1 MKRVCDN
8 VTIPYL
14 LLSRP
19 GNIQFSTY
27 SVRRAR
33 VTLPDESGCLTVH
46 PQLKSFMVCPQCRS
60 ENSPN
65 SVFCDECGARLELVC
80 PHCEEPNRTGAKFC
94 RNCGQLINQ
103 TPPTAPSVVPGV
115 PSPHTYVPKYLAE
128 KILAARHTLE
138 GERKQVT
145 VLFADI
151 RGSTRL
157 VEGLDPEDAQR
168 VIDPVLNVMMEAVH
182 RYEGTVNQVLGDGIM
197 ALFGAPVAH
206 EDHALRAC
214 YAALAMQEGMRRHRQ
229 SLGQSDELGLQ
240 IGIGLNS
247 GEVVLRSIDSD
258 LNIDYSAPG
267 LTTHLAARMQEI
279 AGRGSILM
287 TASTLRQVE
296 GFVEVKSLGAVQAK
310 GISHLVDAYELTGA
324 TTARTRLHAAVARGL
339 TPFVGR
345 KTEIETLQE
354 LMGKSAAGRGQIFSM
369 VGEPG
374 MGKSRLVYEFIHF
387 HVSPDWRVL
396 EAPAVSYGKATP
408 YFPVIELLRRYFE
421 ISEGEGAESIR
432 GKVIDHVLKLDEMLT
447 DAIPPILLLLGILP
461 DHKVDPSLSQS
472 GSSGHQRS
480 LLDAIKR
487 FGDMESQQRRRY
499 ALEALKRLM
508 IRESQ
513 RQKLILVFE
522 DLHWIDNE
530 TQAFLDNLVES
541 LPVTQMLLLVN
552 YRPGYSHNWAD
563 KTYYTQLRVDPLP
576 STGAEELLQHLLGS
590 NPDLGPLKEFLIK
603 RTEGNP
609 FFVEESV
616 RSLVETGILAGE
628 KRAYRP
634 GLRIDSIAI
643 PSTVQSVLAD
653 RIDRLPIEEKHLLQ
667 VIATIGVIVPFRLL
681 RTVAELPD
689 DELYGYLAKLQSAEF
704 IYEVNLFPELE
715 YSFKHALIN
724 EVAYGALLR
733 ERRTQL
739 HARIVSALE
748 EVAGDNLYDH
758 VEALAHHA
766 FRGELWDKAVAY
778 LRQAGAKAMSHSAL
792 VEALASYGQALEAV
806 EYVRDSQEKLKMQ
819 IDLHLDSRNVLFLM
833 GDSPRVAQHLHQA
846 ESLAETLGD
855 QQRLARVLNFLN
867 SYYGLAGDPERAIQI
882 GQRTLALAGIREDRA
897 LNVVTHY
904 YLGAAYNKTGQYNEA
919 IEVLQHG
926 MRSIGG
932 ELRYERFGT
941 TVVLSVICRSHLV
954 QCLAATGRFSE
965 GLRIGEEGVRIGEE
979 VNHAASLVHMSC
991 SLGVLFLFRGEFE
1004 KAIAILEGSLRI
1016 SHSANVP
1023 VYVPYAASRLGAAY
1037 AHSGRVSEAMR
1048 YLEDGVENLA
1058 AAGRVAFLSLS
1069 TVWLSEGYLLCG
1081 RLDKAS
1087 EVAHRALDLSRK
1099 HKERGHEAWA
1109 LKMLGDIALHSKPP
1123 QAEQAEVY
1131 YRQALALSDALGM
1144 QPLRAHC
1151 KLGLGNVHAS
1161 RGIWERAGAELA
1173 AAAELYRSM
1182 EMNFWLSR
1190 GEAAL
1195 RDMAM

>member
-1 MKRVCDN
+1 MIC
-8 VTIPYL
+8 
-14 LLSRP
+14 
-19 GNIQFSTY
+19 
-27 SVRRAR
+27 A
-33 VTLPDESGCLTVH
+33 
-46 PQLKSFMVCPQCRS
+46 QCQS
-60 ENSPN
+60 ENSSN
-65 SVFCDECGARLELVC
+65 AIFCDQCGARLETVC
-80 PHCEEPNRTGAKFC
+80 PKCSEPNRQEAKFC
-94 RNCGQLINQ
+94 RNCGQLINYKAA
-103 TPPTAPSVVPGV
+103 TVLAKVPGV
-115 PSPHTYVPKYLAE
+115 PSPDTYVPKHLAE
-128 KILAARHTLE
+128 KILASRQSLE

-151 RGSTRL
+151 RGSTKL
-157 VEGLDPEDAQR
+157 VEGVDPEDAQKI
-168 VIDPVLNVMMEAVH
+168 IDPVLNIMKEVVH

-197 ALFGAPVAH
+197 ALFGAPVAR
-206 EDHALRAC
+206 EDHAVRGC
-214 YAALAMQEGMRRHRQ
+214 YAALAMQEEMRRHRE
-229 SLGQSDELGLQ
+229 SLGQSEELGLQ

-247 GEVVLRSIDSD
+247 GEVVVRSIDKD

-267 LTTHLAARMQEI
+267 FTTHLAARMQEL

-287 TASTLRQVE
+287 TAATLRQVE

-310 GISHLVDAYELTGA
+310 GISRSVDAYELVGA

-345 KTEIETLQE
+345 KTEIETFEKLLE
-354 LMGKSAAGRGQIFSM
+354 KSTAGRGQIFAM

-374 MGKSRLVYEFIHF
+374 MGKSRLVYEFIHS
-387 HVSPDWRVL
+387 HVPPDWLVI
-396 EAPAVSYGKATP
+396 EASSVSYGKATP
-408 YFPVIELLRRYFE
+408 YFPVIELLRGFFE
-421 ISEGEGAESIR
+421 ISEGEGTERIR

-447 DAIPPILLLLGILP
+447 DAIPPILLLLGTLP
-461 DHKVDPSLSQS
+461 DHKVDLPVSQS
-472 GSSGHQRS
+472 SSS
-480 LLDAIKR
+480 LIDAIKR
-487 FGDMESQQRRRY
+487 FGDMEPRQRRRHT
-499 ALEALKRLM
+499 LEALKRLM
-508 IRESQ
+508 TRASQ
-513 RQKLILVFE
+513 KQKLILVFE

-530 TQAFLDNLVES
+530 TQAFLDYLVES
-541 LPVTQMLLLVN
+541 LPMARMLLLIN
-552 YRPGYSHNWAD
+552 YRPGYTHNWAD

-576 STGAEELLQHLLGS
+576 STGAEELLQHLMG
-590 NPDLGPLKEFLIK
+590 NNQDLAPLKELLIK

-634 GLRIDSIAI
+634 GLKIDSITI
-643 PSTVQSVLAD
+643 PSTVQSVVAD

-667 VIATIGVIVPFRLL
+667 MVAVIGVIVPFRLL
-681 RTVAELPD
+681 RAVAELSD
-689 DELYGYLAKLQSAEF
+689 EELYGRLARLLAAEF
-704 IYEVNLFPELE
+704 IYEINLFPALE
-715 YSFKHALIN
+715 YSFKHALTSEI
-724 EVAYGALLR
+724 VYGALLR
-733 ERRTQL
+733 ERRTYL
-739 HARIVSALE
+739 HARIVGALE
-748 EVAGDNLYDH
+748 EVAGDNLHDH
-758 VEALAHHA
+758 IEALAHHA
-766 FRGELWDKAVAY
+766 LRGELWDKAVAY

-792 VEALASYGQALEAV
+792 VEALANYGRALEAV
-806 EYVRDSQEKLKMQ
+806 EHVPDSREKLKMQ

-833 GDSPRVAQHLHQA
+833 GDLPRVAQHLHQA

-882 GQRTLALAGIREDRA
+882 GQRTLKLAGIREDRA

-919 IEVLQHG
+919 IKVLQHG
-926 MRSIGG
+926 MRSIDG
-932 ELRYERFGT
+932 ELRHERFGT

-965 GLRIGEEGVRIGEE
+965 GVRHGEEGVQIGEE
-979 VNHAASLVHMSC
+979 VNDPVSLVHMNC

-1004 KAIAILEGSLRI
+1004 KAIAILERSLRI

-1037 AHSGRVSEAMR
+1037 AHSGRVSEALR

-1081 RLDKAS
+1081 RLDEANA
-1087 EVAHRALDLSRK
+1087 VANRALDLSRN

-1109 LKMLGDIALHSKPP
+1109 LKMLGDIALHREAS
-1123 QAEQAEVY
+1123 QTEQAEAY
-1131 YRQALALSDALGM
+1131 YRQAFAVSDALGM
-1144 QPLRAHC
+1144 QPLQAHC
-1151 KLGLGNVHAS
+1151 KFGLGNAHALM
-1161 RGIWERAGAELA
+1161 RAWDEARAELA

-1182 EMNFWLSR
+1182 GMTFWFNR

-1195 RDMAM
+1195 RNMAL

>member
-1 MKRVCDN
+1 MIC
-8 VTIPYL
+8 PHCQ
-14 LLSRP
+14 S
-19 GNIQFSTY
+19 
-27 SVRRAR
+27 
-33 VTLPDESGCLTVH
+33 ES
-46 PQLKSFMVCPQCRS
+46 
-60 ENSPN
+60 SPN
-65 SVFCDECGARLELVC
+65 SIFCDHCGVRLETVC
-80 PHCEEPNRTGAKFC
+80 SRCGEPNRRGAKFC
-94 RNCGQLINQ
+94 RNCGQLINY
-103 TPPTAPSVVPGV
+103 TVATAPATVPGV
-115 PSPHTYVPKYLAE
+115 RSPDSYVPKYLAE

-157 VEGLDPEDAQR
+157 VEGIDPEDAQKI
-168 VIDPVLNVMMEAVH
+168 IDPVLNVMMEAVH

-206 EDHALRAC
+206 EDHAVRAC
-214 YAALAMQEGMRRHRQ
+214 YAALAMQEEMRRHRAN
-229 SLGQSDELGLQ
+229 LGQSDELGLQ

-247 GEVVLRSIDSD
+247 GEVVVRSIDKD

-267 LTTHLAARMQEI
+267 FTTHLAARMQEL

-287 TASTLRQVE
+287 TAATLQQVE

-310 GISHLVDAYELTGA
+310 GISRSVDAYELVGA

-345 KTEIETLQE
+345 KTEIETFQKLIE
-354 LMGKSAAGRGQIFSM
+354 KSAAGRGQIFSM

-374 MGKSRLVYEFIHF
+374 MGKSRLVYEFTHS
-387 HVSPDWRVL
+387 HVPPDWLIL
-396 EAPAVSYGKATP
+396 EAPSVSYGKATP
-408 YFPVIELLRRYFE
+408 YFPLIELLRRFFE
-421 ISEGEGAESIR
+421 ISEGEGAERIR
-432 GKVIDHVLKLDEMLT
+432 GKVIDYVLKLDEMLT
-447 DAIPPILLLLGILP
+447 DAIPPILLLLGTLS
-461 DHKVDPSLSQS
+461 DHKVDRTASQS
-472 GSSGHQRS
+472 SSSGHQRS
-480 LLDAIKR
+480 LIDAIER
-487 FGDMESQQRRRY
+487 FDDMEPRQRRRHT
-499 ALEALKRLM
+499 LEALKRLM
-508 IRESQ
+508 IRASQ
-513 RQKLILVFE
+513 KQKLILVFE

-530 TQAFLDNLVES
+530 TQAFLDYLVES
-541 LPVTQMLLLVN
+541 LPMARMLLLIN

-576 STGAEELLQHLLGS
+576 STGAEELLQHLMG
-590 NPDLGPLKEFLIK
+590 NNQDLAPLKELLIK

-616 RSLVETGILAGE
+616 RSLVETRILAGE
-628 KRAYRP
+628 KGAYRP
-634 GLRIDSIAI
+634 GLKIDSIAI
-643 PSTVQSVLAD
+643 PSTVQSVVAD

-667 VIATIGVIVPFRLL
+667 MVAVIGVIVPFRLL
-681 RTVAELPD
+681 RAVAEVSD
-689 DELYGYLAKLQSAEF
+689 EELYGRLARLQSAEF
-704 IYEVNLFPELE
+704 IYEINLFPELE
-715 YSFKHALIN
+715 YSFKHALTN
-724 EVAYGALLR
+724 EIVYGTLLR
-733 ERRTQL
+733 ERRAYL

-758 VEALAHHA
+758 IEALAHHA

-792 VEALASYGQALEAV
+792 VEALANYGQALEAV
-806 EYVRDSQEKLKMQ
+806 EYVPNSREKLKMQ

-833 GDSPRVAQHLHQA
+833 GDLPRVAQHLHQA

-882 GQRTLALAGIREDRA
+882 GQRTLTLAGIREDRA

-926 MRSIGG
+926 MRSIDG
-932 ELRYERFGT
+932 ELRHERFGT

-965 GLRIGEEGVRIGEE
+965 GVRHGEEGVRIGEE
-979 VNHAASLVHMSC
+979 VNHPVSLVHMNC

-1004 KAIAILEGSLRI
+1004 KAIAILERSLRI

-1037 AHSGRVSEAMR
+1037 AHSGRVSEAIR
-1048 YLEDGVENLA
+1048 YLEDGVDNLA

-1081 RLDKAS
+1081 RLDEANA
-1087 EVAHRALDLSRK
+1087 VANRALDLSRN

-1109 LKMLGDIALHSKPP
+1109 LKMLGDIALHRESP
-1123 QAEQAEVY
+1123 QTEQAEAY
-1131 YRQALALSDALGM
+1131 YRQAFAVSDALGM

-1151 KLGLGNVHAS
+1151 KFGLGNVHALM
-1161 RGIWERAGAELA
+1161 GDWEQARVELA

-1182 EMNFWLSR
+1182 EMTFWFNR

-1195 RDMAM
+1195 RNMPCDRQGI